1 MPHQE
6 TLSTPACQ
14 LSYCPT
20 RGGLITSLFLRGK
33 EILYLDEASFQNTQ
47 LNVRGGIPILFP
59 NAGPIEDEKFPGLKQ
74 HGFARTSSN
83 WQGIQDAAGTR
94 FTETLQTDAST
105 TPEYP
110 FAVRQTLS
118 GILEEDGSA
127 TIIQQVT
134 NLESMK
140 SIPVSMGLHPYFNIK
155 ATEKRALTFECL
167 EGELIEAAV
176 EYWSNGGTTSI
187 ANPRTLDPHAS
198 IRVTIP
204 SLGVLTLTASPEY
217 QRIWI
222 WSLPGKDFLCI
233 EPVLRDVGGLVS
245 DPQIV
250 LPGETFSAQLNIKL
264 E

>member
-1 MPHQE
+1 MNQE
-6 TLSTPACQ
+6 TLSSPLSK
-14 LSYCPT
+14 LSYCPA
-20 RGGLITSLFLRGK
+20 RGGIITSLCLQGK
-33 EILYLDEASFQNTQ
+33 EILYLDEASFQDTH

-59 NAGPIEDEKFPGLKQ
+59 NAGAIEEGHFPGLKQ
-74 HGFARTSSN
+74 HGFARTSSD
-83 WQGIQDAAGTR
+83 WQSAQNTVNTG
-94 FTETLQTDAST
+94 FTETLETDAST

-155 ATEKRALTFECL
+155 ATEKCALTFECL
-167 EGELIEAAV
+167 GGELIEAAV

-233 EPVLRDVGGLVS
+233 EPVLRDVGGLVNN
-245 DPQIV
+245 PV
-250 LPGETFSAQLNIKL
+250 LVSPSETLSAQFNIKL

>member
-1 MPHQE
+1 MNQE
-6 TLSTPACQ
+6 TLSTPLSK
-14 LSYCPT
+14 LSYCPA
-20 RGGLITSLFLRGK
+20 RGGIITSLCLHGK
-33 EILYLDEASFQNTQ
+33 EILYLDEASFQDTQ

-59 NAGPIEDEKFPGLKQ
+59 NAGAIEDERFPGLKQ

-83 WQGIQDAAGTR
+83 WQCSQNAAGTR

-110 FAVRQTLS
+110 FAVRQMLS

-127 TIIQQVT
+127 TIIQEVT
-134 NLESMK
+134 NLESRK
-140 SIPVSMGLHPYFNIK
+140 SVPISMGLHPYFNIK
-155 ATEKRALTFECL
+155 ATEKRALTFDCFG
-167 EGELIEAAV
+167 GELVEAAV
-176 EYWSNGGTTSI
+176 EHWSNGGTTSI

-198 IRVTIP
+198 LRVTIP
-204 SLGVLTLTASPEY
+204 SLGALTLTTSPEY

-233 EPVLRDVGGLVS
+233 EPVLRDVGGLVK
-245 DPQIV
+245 DPEFV
-250 LPGETFSAQLNIKL
+250 LPGETYSAQLNIRL

>member
-1 MPHQE
+1 MNQE
-6 TLSTPACQ
+6 TLSTPLSK

-20 RGGLITSLFLRGK
+20 RGGIITSLCLGGK
-33 EILYLDEASFQNTQ
+33 ELLYLDEASFQNTQ

-59 NAGPIEDEKFPGLKQ
+59 NAGPIEDEYFPNLKQ
-74 HGFARTSSN
+74 HGFARTSSD
-83 WQGIQDAAGTR
+83 WQSVQNTAGTR
-94 FTETLQTDAST
+94 FTETLETDASS

-110 FAVRQTLS
+110 FTVRQTLS

-127 TIIQQVT
+127 TLIQQVT
-134 NLESMK
+134 NLESTK
-140 SIPVSMGLHPYFNIK
+140 SVPVSMGLHPYFNIQTK
-155 ATEKRALTFECL
+155 EKHALTFECVG
-167 EGELIEAAV
+167 GELIEAAA
-176 EYWSNGGTTSI
+176 ENWSNGSTPSI
-187 ANPRTLDPHAS
+187 ANPRTLDPHTS

-250 LPGETFSAQLNIKL
+250 FPGETFSAQLNIKL

>member
-1 MPHQE
+1 MNQQ
-6 TLSTPACQ
+6 TLSTPLSK

-20 RGGLITSLFLRGK
+20 RGGIITSLRLHGK
-33 EILYLDEASFQNTQ
+33 EILYLDEASFQDTQ
-47 LNVRGGIPILFP
+47 LNVRGGIPLLFP
-59 NAGPIEDEKFPGLKQ
+59 NAGAIDDERFPGLKQ
-74 HGFARTSSN
+74 HGFARTSSD
-83 WQGIQDAAGTR
+83 WQSTQNTAGTR
-94 FTETLQTDAST
+94 FTETLETDAST

-127 TIIQQVT
+127 TVIQEVT
-134 NLESMK
+134 NLESIK

-155 ATEKRALTFECL
+155 AREKRALTFECL
-167 EGELIEAAV
+167 GGDQIEAAV
-176 EYWSNGGTTSI
+176 AHWSNGGTTSI

-204 SLGVLTLTASPEY
+204 SLGVLALTASPEY

-233 EPVLRDVGGLVS
+233 EPVLRDVGGLVN
-245 DPQIV
+245 DPALV
-250 LPGETFSAQLNIKL
+250 LPSETFSAQFNIKL